1 MKTRTPAAT
10 GTPGLPPPPAPVSRD
25 ANPWPMATKPEA
37 VKPRLAIPE
46 AAPRERAEP
55 GAVRRR
61 HSRAGAEGAAA
72 RREPRLRWL
81 PAMILVAV
89 AGTALRVGVEA
100 LEAGD
105 VESAVGALVMGAMV
119 AFVAWRQF
127 AGKR

>member
-1 MKTRTPAAT
+1 
-10 GTPGLPPPPAPVSRD
+10 
-25 ANPWPMATKPEA
+25 MATKPEA

-46 AAPRERAEP
+46 AAPPERAEP

-81 PAMILVAV
+81 PAMILIAV